1 MLDTVFAFVRQ
12 NSLTIAYVGLIAI
25 VFFGLQGAA
34 AVLVLAERKVAAFSQ
49 QRLGPYRVG
58 PWGIL
63 QSLAET
69 EAETNG
75 QTQAGTVR

>member
-1 MLDTVFAFVRQ
+1 MPEQLTPLVDFLT
-12 NSLTIAYVGLIAI
+12 SPMTIAYVVVIAV

-63 QSLAET
+63 QPIADIVKLLF
-69 EAETNG
+69 
-75 QTQAGTVR
+75 